1 MTLGAQIQSHCDR
14 QYPSTNITINEAASM
29 LNLLSPG
36 PSPYPTLEH
45 LESLFQGG
53 GSSPFVSARTSLV
66 STLTLLRNTSYT
78 YSFVQHL
85 THLLFCVTPHV
96 TCLSSLTSTYQ
107 FVSQSACLATFP
119 NFMKDVPALHILIYS
134 DMKSL

>member
-66 STLTLLRNTSYT
+66 STLTLLRNTSRTYT
-78 YSFVQHL
+78 FAQHL
-85 THLLFCVTPHV
+85 IHLLFCATPHAL
-96 TCLSSLTSTYQ
+96 TLLRNTSRDLS
-107 FVSQSACLATFP
+107 FLADFNLP
-119 NFMKDVPALHILIYS
+119 VC
-134 DMKSL
+134 